1 MKLTKKSLKNYNY
14 QTANDKFKR
23 DHLNIERSSLTLRR
37 KSPALFLDAKD
48 LEILKA
54 LQEDSRQTYTA
65 IGKRV
70 GIAHSTVYDRVRRME
85 VQKVIKNYTA
95 LVDLEKAGVKKI
107 MAIMTVYTDPKE
119 TERVA
124 EKLAESP
131 EVLEVYTSLSDELLI
146 MAKVLAASQEGL
158 HAFVANSVAPLRGVL
173 RIRTAIVTRKL
184 KETHFLVND
193 CLEGSRL

>member
-1 MKLTKKSLKNYNY
+1 L
-14 QTANDKFKR
+14 R
-23 DHLNIERSSLTLRR
+23 HRSTVLS
-37 KSPALFLDAKD
+37 LDAKD

-85 VQKVIKNYTA
+85 MQKVIRNYTA
-95 LVDLEKAGVKKI
+95 LVDFEKAGVKKI
-107 MAIMTVYTDPKE
+107 MAIMTVYADPKE

-124 EKLAESP
+124 LKLAESP

-146 MAKVLAASQEGL
+146 MAKVVAASQEGL
-158 HAFVANSVAPLRGVL
+158 HAFVANSVAPLNGVL
-173 RIRTAIVTRKL
+173 RIRTSIITRKV
-184 KETHFLVND
+184 KETSFLIND
-193 CLEGSRL
+193 YLEGLHL

>member
-1 MKLTKKSLKNYNY
+1 LRHKS
-14 QTANDKFKR
+14 A
-23 DHLNIERSSLTLRR
+23 
-37 KSPALFLDAKD
+37 AAFLDNKD

-85 VQKVIKNYTA
+85 LQKVIKNYTA
-95 LVDLEKAGVKKI
+95 VVDLEKAGVKKI

-124 EKLAESP
+124 EKLAEWP

-146 MAKVLAASQEGL
+146 MAKVVAASQEGL
-158 HAFVANSVAPLRGVL
+158 HAFVANAVAPLTGVL
-173 RIRTAIVTRKL
+173 RIRTSIVTRKL
-184 KETHFLVND
+184 KETNFLIND
-193 CLEGSRL
+193 CLEGLHL